1 MIRIVNGYIIETTDS
16 EDRQARYEHELEEA
30 DRDYEDRVFD
40 EMEQGLSLYEIT
52 GAFPKLMAQEEMS
65 EEDKNKV
72 EEELTTL
79 LQKKSNSVIAYS
91 KNIELA
97 IKAMKEEET
106 RISTNRKT
114 LENRLEQFKK
124 YVKECM
130 EGNGINKI
138 ETDLGTLSIARSP
151 ISIEIVNEEEIP
163 DEYKEVI
170 FTTKVDK
177 KKIAEAFKSTG
188 ELIEGVEIH
197 TDNTNLRIK

>member
-1 MIRIVNGYIIETTDS
+1 
-16 EDRQARYEHELEEA
+16 
-30 DRDYEDRVFD
+30 
-40 EMEQGLSLYEIT
+40 MEQGLSLYEIT

-65 EEDKNKV
+65 EEDKNKI

-106 RISTNRKT
+106 RISNNRKT

>member
-1 MIRIVNGYIIETTDS
+1 
-16 EDRQARYEHELEEA
+16 
-30 DRDYEDRVFD
+30 
-40 EMEQGLSLYEIT
+40 MEQGLSLYEIT

-188 ELIEGVEIH
+188 ELIGGVEIH

>member
-1 MIRIVNGYIIETTDS
+1 MS
-16 EDRQARYEHELEEA
+16 E
-30 DRDYEDRVFD
+30 
-40 EMEQGLSLYEIT
+40 LSLYEIT

-65 EEDKNKV
+65 EEDKNRV

-79 LQKKSNSVIAYS
+79 LQKKSNAVIAYS
-91 KNIELA
+91 KNIELT
-97 IKAMKEEET
+97 IKAMKEEES
-106 RISTNRKT
+106 RISTNRKA

-138 ETDLGTLSIARSP
+138 ETDLGTLSIAKSP
-151 ISIEIVNEEEIP
+151 ISVEIVNEENVP

-177 KKIAEAFKSTG
+177 KKIADAFKSTG

>member
-1 MIRIVNGYIIETTDS
+1 
-16 EDRQARYEHELEEA
+16 
-30 DRDYEDRVFD
+30 
-40 EMEQGLSLYEIT
+40 MEQGLSLYEIT

-106 RISTNRKT
+106 RISTNRKI

-151 ISIEIVNEEEIP
+151 MSIEIVNEEEIP

>member
-1 MIRIVNGYIIETTDS
+1 
-16 EDRQARYEHELEEA
+16 
-30 DRDYEDRVFD
+30 
-40 EMEQGLSLYEIT
+40 MEQGLSLYEIT

-106 RISTNRKT
+106 RISTNRKI

>member
-1 MIRIVNGYIIETTDS
+1 MS
-16 EDRQARYEHELEEA
+16 ELI
-30 DRDYEDRVFD
+30 
-40 EMEQGLSLYEIT
+40 LYEIT

-65 EEDKNKV
+65 EEDKNRV

-79 LQKKSNSVIAYS
+79 LQKKSNAVIAYS
-91 KNIELA
+91 KNIELT
-97 IKAMKEEET
+97 IKAMKEEES
-106 RISTNRKT
+106 RISTNRKA

-138 ETDLGTLSIARSP
+138 ETDLGTLSIAKSP
-151 ISIEIVNEEEIP
+151 ISVEIVNEENVP

-177 KKIAEAFKSTG
+177 KKIADAFKSTG

>member
-1 MIRIVNGYIIETTDS
+1 
-16 EDRQARYEHELEEA
+16 
-30 DRDYEDRVFD
+30 
-40 EMEQGLSLYEIT
+40 MEQGLSLYEIT

-151 ISIEIVNEEEIP
+151 ISIEIVNEEEWKNIWRS
-163 DEYKEVI
+163 I
-170 FTTKVDK
+170 FKRN
-177 KKIAEAFKSTG
+177 S
-188 ELIEGVEIH
+188 
-197 TDNTNLRIK
+197 

>member
-1 MIRIVNGYIIETTDS
+1 
-16 EDRQARYEHELEEA
+16 
-30 DRDYEDRVFD
+30 
-40 EMEQGLSLYEIT
+40 MEQGLSLYEIT

-79 LQKKSNSVIAYS
+79 LQKKSNSVISYS

-177 KKIAEAFKSTG
+177 KKIDLKETIKTLGTITVDIKLF
-188 ELIEGVEIH
+188 EGVIGKVKVDIISE
-197 TDNTNLRIK
+197 

>member
-1 MIRIVNGYIIETTDS
+1 MS
-16 EDRQARYEHELEEA
+16 E
-30 DRDYEDRVFD
+30 
-40 EMEQGLSLYEIT
+40 LSLYEIT

-65 EEDKNKV
+65 EEDKNRV

-79 LQKKSNSVIAYS
+79 LQKKSNAVIAYS
-91 KNIELA
+91 KNIELT
-97 IKAMKEEET
+97 IKAMKEEES
-106 RISTNRKT
+106 RISTNRKA

-138 ETDLGTLSIARSP
+138 ETDLGTLSIAKSP
-151 ISIEIVNEEEIP
+151 ISVEIVNEENVP

-177 KKIAEAFKSTG
+177 KKIAAAFKSTG

>member
-1 MIRIVNGYIIETTDS
+1 MDKE
-16 EDRQARYEHELEEA
+16 
-30 DRDYEDRVFD
+30 
-40 EMEQGLSLYEIT
+40 LSLYEIT
-52 GAFPKLMAQEEMS
+52 GTFPKLMAQEEMS

-79 LQKKSNSVIAYS
+79 LQKKSNAVIAYS
-91 KNIELA
+91 KNIELT
-97 IKAMKEEET
+97 IKAMKEEES
-106 RISTNRKT
+106 RISTNRKA

-138 ETDLGTLSIARSP
+138 ETDLGTLSIAKSP
-151 ISIEIVNEEEIP
+151 ISVEIVNDEEIP

-177 KKIAEAFKSTG
+177 KKIADAFKSTG
-188 ELIEGVEIH
+188 ELVEGVEIH

>member
-1 MIRIVNGYIIETTDS
+1 
-16 EDRQARYEHELEEA
+16 
-30 DRDYEDRVFD
+30 
-40 EMEQGLSLYEIT
+40 MEQGLSLYEIT

-106 RISTNRKT
+106 RISTNRKA

-151 ISIEIVNEEEIP
+151 MSIEIINEEEIP

>member
-1 MIRIVNGYIIETTDS
+1 MDKE
-16 EDRQARYEHELEEA
+16 
-30 DRDYEDRVFD
+30 
-40 EMEQGLSLYEIT
+40 LSLYEIT

-79 LQKKSNSVIAYS
+79 LQKKSNTVIAYS
-91 KNIELA
+91 KNIELT

-106 RISTNRKT
+106 RISTNRKA

-138 ETDLGTLSIARSP
+138 ETDLGTLSIAKSP
-151 ISIEIVNEEEIP
+151 ISVEIVNEEEIP

-177 KKIAEAFKSTG
+177 KKIADAFKSTG
-188 ELIEGVEIH
+188 ELVEGVEIH

>member
-1 MIRIVNGYIIETTDS
+1 
-16 EDRQARYEHELEEA
+16 
-30 DRDYEDRVFD
+30 
-40 EMEQGLSLYEIT
+40 MEQGLSLYEIT

-79 LQKKSNSVIAYS
+79 LQKKSDSVIAYS

-97 IKAMKEEET
+97 MKAMKEEET

>member
-1 MIRIVNGYIIETTDS
+1 
-16 EDRQARYEHELEEA
+16 
-30 DRDYEDRVFD
+30 
-40 EMEQGLSLYEIT
+40 MEQGLSLYEIT

-97 IKAMKEEET
+97 IKAMKEE
-106 RISTNRKT
+106 
-114 LENRLEQFKK
+114 FKK

>member
-1 MIRIVNGYIIETTDS
+1 MDKE
-16 EDRQARYEHELEEA
+16 
-30 DRDYEDRVFD
+30 
-40 EMEQGLSLYEIT
+40 LSLYEIT

-79 LQKKSNSVIAYS
+79 LQKKSNAVIAYS
-91 KNIELA
+91 KNIELT
-97 IKAMKEEET
+97 IKAMKEEES
-106 RISTNRKT
+106 RISTNRKA

-138 ETDLGTLSIARSP
+138 ETDLGTLSIAKSP
-151 ISIEIVNEEEIP
+151 ISVEIVNEEEIP

-170 FTTKVDK
+170 FTTKVNK
-177 KKIAEAFKSTG
+177 KKIADAFKSTG
-188 ELIEGVEIH
+188 ELVEGVEIH

>member
-1 MIRIVNGYIIETTDS
+1 
-16 EDRQARYEHELEEA
+16 
-30 DRDYEDRVFD
+30 
-40 EMEQGLSLYEIT
+40 MEQGLSLYEIT

-65 EEDKNKV
+65 EEDKNKI

-106 RISTNRKT
+106 RISNNRKT

-151 ISIEIVNEEEIP
+151 MSIEIVNEEEIP

>member
-1 MIRIVNGYIIETTDS
+1 MSRE
-16 EDRQARYEHELEEA
+16 
-30 DRDYEDRVFD
+30 
-40 EMEQGLSLYEIT
+40 LSLYEIT
-52 GAFPKLMAQEEMS
+52 GEFPKLMAQEEMS

-79 LQKKSNSVIAYS
+79 LQKKSNAVIAYS
-91 KNIELA
+91 KNIELT
-97 IKAMKEEET
+97 IKAMKEEES
-106 RISTNRKT
+106 RISTNRKG

-138 ETDLGTLSIARSP
+138 ETDLGTLSIAKSP
-151 ISIEIVNEEEIP
+151 ISVEIVNEENVP

>member
-1 MIRIVNGYIIETTDS
+1 MSRE
-16 EDRQARYEHELEEA
+16 
-30 DRDYEDRVFD
+30 
-40 EMEQGLSLYEIT
+40 LSLYEIT

-79 LQKKSNSVIAYS
+79 LQKKSNAVIAYS
-91 KNIELA
+91 KNIELT
-97 IKAMKEEET
+97 IKAMKEEES
-106 RISTNRKT
+106 RISTNRKV

-138 ETDLGTLSIARSP
+138 ETDLGTLSIAKSP
-151 ISIEIVNEEEIP
+151 ISVEIVNEENVP

-177 KKIAEAFKSTG
+177 KKIADAFKSTG

>member
-1 MIRIVNGYIIETTDS
+1 MDKE
-16 EDRQARYEHELEEA
+16 
-30 DRDYEDRVFD
+30 
-40 EMEQGLSLYEIT
+40 LSLYEIT

-79 LQKKSNSVIAYS
+79 LQKKSNAVIAYS
-91 KNIELA
+91 KNIELT
-97 IKAMKEEET
+97 IKAMKEEES
-106 RISTNRKT
+106 RISTNRKV

-138 ETDLGTLSIARSP
+138 ETDLGTLSIAKSP
-151 ISIEIVNEEEIP
+151 ISVEIVNEEEIP

-177 KKIAEAFKSTG
+177 KKIADAFKSTG
-188 ELIEGVEIH
+188 ELVEGVEIH

>member
-1 MIRIVNGYIIETTDS
+1 MDKE
-16 EDRQARYEHELEEA
+16 
-30 DRDYEDRVFD
+30 
-40 EMEQGLSLYEIT
+40 LSLYEIT

-79 LQKKSNSVIAYS
+79 LQKKSNAVIAYS
-91 KNIELA
+91 KNIELT

-106 RISTNRKT
+106 RISTNRKA

-138 ETDLGTLSIARSP
+138 ETDLGTLSIAKSP
-151 ISIEIVNEEEIP
+151 ISVEIVNEEEIP

-177 KKIAEAFKSTG
+177 KKIADAFKSTG
-188 ELIEGVEIH
+188 ELVEGVEIH

>member
-1 MIRIVNGYIIETTDS
+1 MSRE
-16 EDRQARYEHELEEA
+16 
-30 DRDYEDRVFD
+30 
-40 EMEQGLSLYEIT
+40 LSLYEIT

-79 LQKKSNSVIAYS
+79 LQKKSNAVIAYS
-91 KNIELA
+91 KNIELT
-97 IKAMKEEET
+97 IKAMKEEES
-106 RISTNRKT
+106 RISTNRKV

-138 ETDLGTLSIARSP
+138 ETDLGTLSIARSL
-151 ISIEIVNEEEIP
+151 ISVEIVNEENVP

-177 KKIAEAFKSTG
+177 KKIADAFKSTG
-188 ELIEGVEIH
+188 EVIEGVEIH

>member
-1 MIRIVNGYIIETTDS
+1 M
-16 EDRQARYEHELEEA
+16 
-30 DRDYEDRVFD
+30 
-40 EMEQGLSLYEIT
+40 
-52 GAFPKLMAQEEMS
+52 QE
-65 EEDKNKV
+65 
-72 EEELTTL
+72 
-79 LQKKSNSVIAYS
+79 KSNSVIAYS

>member
-1 MIRIVNGYIIETTDS
+1 MS
-16 EDRQARYEHELEEA
+16 E
-30 DRDYEDRVFD
+30 
-40 EMEQGLSLYEIT
+40 LSLYEIT

-65 EEDKNKV
+65 EEDKNRV

-79 LQKKSNSVIAYS
+79 LQKKSNAVIAYS
-91 KNIELA
+91 KNIELT
-97 IKAMKEEET
+97 IKAMKEEES
-106 RISTNRKT
+106 RISTNRKA

-138 ETDLGTLSIARSP
+138 ETDLGTLSIAKSP
-151 ISIEIVNEEEIP
+151 ISVEIVNEENVP

>member
-1 MIRIVNGYIIETTDS
+1 MDKE
-16 EDRQARYEHELEEA
+16 
-30 DRDYEDRVFD
+30 
-40 EMEQGLSLYEIT
+40 LSLYEIT
-52 GAFPKLMAQEEMS
+52 GTFPKLMAQEEMS

-79 LQKKSNSVIAYS
+79 LQKKSNAVIAYS
-91 KNIELA
+91 KNIELT
-97 IKAMKEEET
+97 IKAMKEEES
-106 RISTNRKT
+106 RISTNRKA

-138 ETDLGTLSIARSP
+138 ETDLGTLSIAKSP
-151 ISIEIVNEEEIP
+151 ISVEIVNEEEIP

-177 KKIAEAFKSTG
+177 KKIADAFKSTG
-188 ELIEGVEIH
+188 ELVEGVEIH

>member
-1 MIRIVNGYIIETTDS
+1 
-16 EDRQARYEHELEEA
+16 
-30 DRDYEDRVFD
+30 
-40 EMEQGLSLYEIT
+40 MEQGLSLYEIT

-170 FTTKVDK
+170 VTTKVDK

>member
-1 MIRIVNGYIIETTDS
+1 MDKE
-16 EDRQARYEHELEEA
+16 
-30 DRDYEDRVFD
+30 
-40 EMEQGLSLYEIT
+40 LSLYEIT
-52 GAFPKLMAQEEMS
+52 GTFPKLMAQEEMS

-79 LQKKSNSVIAYS
+79 LQKKSNAVIAYS
-91 KNIELA
+91 KNIELT
-97 IKAMKEEET
+97 IKAMKEEES
-106 RISTNRKT
+106 RISTNRKA

-138 ETDLGTLSIARSP
+138 ETDLGTLSIAQSP
-151 ISIEIVNEEEIP
+151 ISVEIVNEEEIP

-177 KKIAEAFKSTG
+177 KKIADAFKSTG
-188 ELIEGVEIH
+188 ELVEGVEIH

>member
-1 MIRIVNGYIIETTDS
+1 MQE
-16 EDRQARYEHELEEA
+16 
-30 DRDYEDRVFD
+30 
-40 EMEQGLSLYEIT
+40 LSLYEIT

-65 EEDKNKV
+65 EEDKKRV

-79 LQKKSNSVIAYS
+79 LQKKSNAVIAYS
-91 KNIELA
+91 KNIELT
-97 IKAMKEEET
+97 IKAMKEEES
-106 RISTNRKT
+106 RISTNRKA

-138 ETDLGTLSIARSP
+138 ETDLGTLSIAKSP
-151 ISIEIVNEEEIP
+151 ISVEIVNEENVP
-163 DEYKEVI
+163 DEYKEVV

>member
-1 MIRIVNGYIIETTDS
+1 MSRE
-16 EDRQARYEHELEEA
+16 
-30 DRDYEDRVFD
+30 
-40 EMEQGLSLYEIT
+40 LSLYEIT

-79 LQKKSNSVIAYS
+79 LQKKSNAVIAYS
-91 KNIELA
+91 KNIELT
-97 IKAMKEEET
+97 IKAMKEEES
-106 RISTNRKT
+106 RISTNRKG

-138 ETDLGTLSIARSP
+138 ETDLGTLSIAKSP
-151 ISIEIVNEEEIP
+151 ISVEIVNEENVP

>member
-1 MIRIVNGYIIETTDS
+1 
-16 EDRQARYEHELEEA
+16 
-30 DRDYEDRVFD
+30 
-40 EMEQGLSLYEIT
+40 MEQGLSLYEIT

-177 KKIAEAFKSTG
+177 NKIAEAFKSTG

>member
-1 MIRIVNGYIIETTDS
+1 MDKE
-16 EDRQARYEHELEEA
+16 
-30 DRDYEDRVFD
+30 
-40 EMEQGLSLYEIT
+40 LSLYEIT

-79 LQKKSNSVIAYS
+79 LQKKSNAVIAYS
-91 KNIELA
+91 KNIELT
-97 IKAMKEEET
+97 IKAMKEEES
-106 RISTNRKT
+106 RISTNRKA

-130 EGNGINKI
+130 QSNGINKI
-138 ETDLGTLSIARSP
+138 ETDLGTLSIAKSP
-151 ISIEIVNEEEIP
+151 ISVEIVNEEEIP

-177 KKIAEAFKSTG
+177 KKIADAFKSTG
-188 ELIEGVEIH
+188 ELVEGVEIH

>member
-1 MIRIVNGYIIETTDS
+1 MS
-16 EDRQARYEHELEEA
+16 E
-30 DRDYEDRVFD
+30 
-40 EMEQGLSLYEIT
+40 LSLYEIT

-65 EEDKNKV
+65 EEDKNRV

-79 LQKKSNSVIAYS
+79 LQKKSNAVIAYS
-91 KNIELA
+91 KNIELT
-97 IKAMKEEET
+97 IKAMKEEES
-106 RISTNRKT
+106 RISTNRKA

-151 ISIEIVNEEEIP
+151 ISVEIVNEENVP

-177 KKIAEAFKSTG
+177 KKIADAFKSTG

>member
-1 MIRIVNGYIIETTDS
+1 MS
-16 EDRQARYEHELEEA
+16 E
-30 DRDYEDRVFD
+30 
-40 EMEQGLSLYEIT
+40 LSLYEIT

-65 EEDKNKV
+65 EEDKNRV

-79 LQKKSNSVIAYS
+79 LQKKSNAVIAYS
-91 KNIELA
+91 KNIELT
-97 IKAMKEEET
+97 IKAMKEEES
-106 RISTNRKT
+106 RISTNRKA

-138 ETDLGTLSIARSP
+138 ETDLGTLSIAKSP
-151 ISIEIVNEEEIP
+151 ISVEIVNEENVP

-177 KKIAEAFKSTG
+177 KKIADAFKSTG

-197 TDNTNLRIK
+197 TDNTNLKIK

>member
-1 MIRIVNGYIIETTDS
+1 
-16 EDRQARYEHELEEA
+16 
-30 DRDYEDRVFD
+30 
-40 EMEQGLSLYEIT
+40 MEQGLSLYEIT

-65 EEDKNKV
+65 EEDKNKI

-151 ISIEIVNEEEIP
+151 MSIEIVNEEEIP

-197 TDNTNLRIK
+197 TGNTNLRIK

>member
-1 MIRIVNGYIIETTDS
+1 
-16 EDRQARYEHELEEA
+16 
-30 DRDYEDRVFD
+30 
-40 EMEQGLSLYEIT
+40 MEQGLSLYEIT

-91 KNIELA
+91 KNIELT

-106 RISTNRKT
+106 RISANRKA

-138 ETDLGTLSIARSP
+138 ETDLGTLSIAKSP
-151 ISIEIVNEEEIP
+151 ISVEIVNEEEIP

-177 KKIAEAFKSTG
+177 KKIADAFKSTG

>member
-1 MIRIVNGYIIETTDS
+1 
-16 EDRQARYEHELEEA
+16 
-30 DRDYEDRVFD
+30 
-40 EMEQGLSLYEIT
+40 MEQGLSLYEIT
-52 GAFPKLMAQEEMS
+52 GAFPKLMAQEEMC

>member
-1 MIRIVNGYIIETTDS
+1 MDKE
-16 EDRQARYEHELEEA
+16 
-30 DRDYEDRVFD
+30 
-40 EMEQGLSLYEIT
+40 LSLYEIT

-79 LQKKSNSVIAYS
+79 LQKKSNAVIAYS
-91 KNIELA
+91 KNIELT

-106 RISTNRKT
+106 RISTNRKA

-138 ETDLGTLSIARSP
+138 ETDLGTLSIAKSP

-177 KKIAEAFKSTG
+177 KKIADAFKSTG
-188 ELIEGVEIH
+188 ELVEGVEIH

>member
-1 MIRIVNGYIIETTDS
+1 
-16 EDRQARYEHELEEA
+16 
-30 DRDYEDRVFD
+30 
-40 EMEQGLSLYEIT
+40 
-52 GAFPKLMAQEEMS
+52 MAQEEMS

>member
-1 MIRIVNGYIIETTDS
+1 MDKE
-16 EDRQARYEHELEEA
+16 
-30 DRDYEDRVFD
+30 
-40 EMEQGLSLYEIT
+40 LSLYEIT

-79 LQKKSNSVIAYS
+79 LQKKSNAIIAYS
-91 KNIELA
+91 KNIELT
-97 IKAMKEEET
+97 IKAMKEEES
-106 RISTNRKT
+106 RISTNRKA

-138 ETDLGTLSIARSP
+138 ETDLGTLSIAKSP
-151 ISIEIVNEEEIP
+151 ISVEIVNEEEIP

-177 KKIAEAFKSTG
+177 KKIADAFKSTG
-188 ELIEGVEIH
+188 ELVEGVEIH

>member
-1 MIRIVNGYIIETTDS
+1 M
-16 EDRQARYEHELEEA
+16 
-30 DRDYEDRVFD
+30 
-40 EMEQGLSLYEIT
+40 
-52 GAFPKLMAQEEMS
+52 
-65 EEDKNKV
+65 
-72 EEELTTL
+72 
-79 LQKKSNSVIAYS
+79 QKKSNSVIAYS

-151 ISIEIVNEEEIP
+151 MSIEIVNEEEIP

-197 TDNTNLRIK
+197 TGNTNLRIK